1 MFKTLVAPAITLLI
15 LSGCAT
21 PKPPVALK
29 DTYGQWIVKS
39 CKLENTRADVTI
51 RTDAYTSNQTV
62 RVEIEPLVPTE
73 GVPTVQIN
81 NNYVLNRTLEGA
93 NGVWS
98 FELPF
103 ELVDQAEM
111 KLDKLFLGITYKP
124 VGSLTP
130 LQAIFSLR
138 ELPDGIIA
146 LAENCHQNVRYNK

>member
-1 MFKTLVAPAITLLI
+1 MRKTTAVTALALFI

-29 DTYGQWIVKS
+29 DTYGQWVVKD
-39 CKLENTRADVTI
+39 CKLENTRADITI

-62 RVEIEPLVPTE
+62 RVEIRPQVETTGTPE
-73 GVPTVQIN
+73 VQIN
-81 NNYVLNRTLEGA
+81 NNYVLNKTLEGG
-93 NGVWS
+93 NGIWA

-124 VGSLTP
+124 VDSLTP

-146 LAENCHQNVRYNK
+146 VAENCHKLVRY

>member
-1 MFKTLVAPAITLLI
+1 MRKTTVVTALTCII
-15 LSGCAT
+15 LAGCAT

-29 DTYGQWIVKS
+29 DSYGQWVVKD
-39 CKLENTRADVTI
+39 CKLENTRADITI

-62 RVEIEPLVPTE
+62 RVEIRPQVETTGIPE
-73 GVPTVQIN
+73 VQIN
-81 NNYVLNRTLEGA
+81 NNYVLNKTLEGG
-93 NGVWS
+93 NGVWA

-111 KLDKLFLGITYKP
+111 KLEKLFLGITYKP
-124 VGSLTP
+124 VDSLTP

-146 LAENCHQNVRYNK
+146 VAENCHKLVRY